1 MLEPLL
7 AAGPV
12 APALVGAAL
21 LASPLVG
28 FRWEER
34 HERGVARAAALALL
48 LTVAS
53 DAAWLSLSLGG
64 GPTTHTFGLW
74 LDLPRVAWA
83 LSADAPLAAVALVLG
98 LASIGAV
105 RFALTYMHREARFA
119 KFLGGL
125 LLFAGAMQLLV
136 LGASPALTFLGWEV
150 AGMCS
155 ALLIAYRSERPA
167 AVAGGL
173 RALLTNRVGDAAFLL
188 ALGLWAAD
196 LGSLDWSDAARVA
209 TEAPA
214 VPLLLVVAA
223 AAKSAQMPFTPW
235 IARAMEGP
243 TPSSTL
249 FYGAAMVHAGLV
261 LLLRAEPMLGISA
274 GAAAAAAG
282 IGLLTA
288 VLAGLSALA
297 QPDVKGG
304 LVQATVAQVGLGF
317 VGVALGLPGWAALH
331 LCAHALVRGI
341 QFLLSP
347 SFLTDLAGDRNTPVP
362 AWLGARAALQRAAR
376 ERFYLE
382 AVHEGAVAAPLRQ
395 LAAGL
400 ARLDDQ
406 VVERL
411 SGQPSG
417 GGARPASA
425 DAESPAD
432 TRGFAVASTVR
443 VAAAVEVI
451 EELLVGRFIGEGLPR
466 GSGRLGATLDRLE
479 RQLAQP
485 WIIAVVV
492 AIGIGLAF
500 GSTP

>member
-1 MLEPLL
+1 MLELLL
-7 AAGPV
+7 AAGPL
-12 APALVGAAL
+12 APAVVGAAL
-21 LASPLVG
+21 LAWPLVG
-28 FRWEER
+28 LPWEER

-48 LTVAS
+48 VTVAA
-53 DAAWLSLSLGG
+53 DAAWVALTLGG
-64 GPTTHTFGLW
+64 GPTTHTFGRW

-83 LSADAPLAAVALVLG
+83 LSADLPLAAVALVLA
-98 LASIGAV
+98 LASVGAV

-150 AGMCS
+150 AGGCS
-155 ALLIAYRSERPA
+155 ALLIAYRTERPA

-196 LGSLDWSDAARVA
+196 RGSLDWAEAASVA
-209 TEAPA
+209 REAPA
-214 VPLLLVVAA
+214 VPFLLVVAA
-223 AAKSAQMPFTPW
+223 AAKSAQLPFTPW

-261 LLLRAEPMLGISA
+261 LLLRAEPMLALSA
-274 GAAAAAAG
+274 GAAATAAG
-282 IGLLTA
+282 LGLLTA
-288 VLAGLSALA
+288 ALAGLSALA

-362 AWLGARAALQRAAR
+362 AWLAARGGWQRAAR

-382 AVHEGAVAAPLRQ
+382 ALHEAAIAAPLRQ

-400 ARLDDQ
+400 AHLDDR

-411 SGQPSG
+411 SGQP
-417 GGARPASA
+417 GGACAQ
-425 DAESPAD
+425 PAD
-432 TRGFAVASTVR
+432 PDTGAAVDGRGFAVASTVR

-466 GSGRLGATLDRLE
+466 GTGRVGATLDGLE
-479 RQLAQP
+479 RRLAQP
-485 WIIAVVV
+485 WVIAVVV